1 MAVIENSGALP
12 RAGQSAPLQRRSIFA
27 VGVAAALAMAGAYAY
42 YAPLGGPLPGA
53 ASSTHH
59 TSAMSG
65 AGMDA
70 MHMPGM
76 QMSEMT
82 GPVAGRPQSVLTP
95 VSCQKL
101 PDLPGKTMTTMLV
114 DYPPNGFTPRHRHPG
129 NVTAIVLKGTIRS
142 QLLGGP
148 AVDYKQ
154 GQSWFEPPGAIHLF
168 AENPSK
174 TESAQMLA
182 IFVADSDCGALVIP
196 DTGK

>member
-12 RAGQSAPLQRRSIFA
+12 RAGQSAPLQRRSILA
-27 VGVAAALAMAGAYAY
+27 TAVAAALALAVAYAY
-42 YAPLGGPLPGA
+42 QAALRAPQTGA
-53 ASSTHH
+53 ASATHH
-59 TSAMSG
+59 SSAIAG
-65 AGMDA
+65 AEMNA

-76 QMSEMT
+76 QMSEVT
-82 GPVAGRPQSVLTP
+82 DPVAGRPQSVLTP

-101 PDLPGKTMTTMLV
+101 PDIPGKTMTTMLV

-129 NVTAIVLKGTIRS
+129 NVTAIVLKGMIRS

-148 AVDYKQ
+148 AVDYKK